1 MISVNN
7 TWQLELIIKS
17 YPTIHT
23 QNYKNFFKSK
33 NLSKKIRKNFQNVLN
48 FFNLPPILIK
58 LKKSN
63 EDPTFIT

>member
-23 QNYKNFFKSK
+23 QNYKFF
-33 NLSKKIRKNFQNVLN
+33 LN
-48 FFNLPPILIK
+48 FKIY
-58 LKKSN
+58 LKK
-63 EDPTFIT
+63 

>member
-23 QNYKNFFKSK
+23 QNYKILFKSQ
-33 NLSKKIRKNFQNVLN
+33 NLSKN
-48 FFNLPPILIK
+48 
-58 LKKSN
+58 KKK
-63 EDPTFIT
+63 TFRTF

>member
-23 QNYKNFFKSK
+23 QNYNFFKSQ
-33 NLSKKIRKNFQNVLN
+33 NLSKKIRKKVSERFKFL
-48 FFNLPPILIK
+48 
-58 LKKSN
+58 
-63 EDPTFIT
+63 

>member
-23 QNYKNFFKSK
+23 QNYKIFFKSQ
-33 NLSKKIRKNFQNVLN
+33 NLSKKNK
-48 FFNLPPILIK
+48 
-58 LKKSN
+58 KKSFR
-63 EDPTFIT
+63 TF